1 MKDNRIKEIWK
12 KIITDSSLYS
22 KLVWIYFLLIILPL
36 GFFSFYAIRQ
46 LNKLTREQTL
56 SSAQKAFNN
65 TAASVEDELNRLGGV
80 LDILTMDPIIYRVA
94 SYDNSDYTYMQRLQ
108 DSNQLATTFDH
119 LKLSLIHI
127 LVH

>member
-36 GFFSFYAIRQ
+36 GFFTFYAIRQ

-56 SSAQKAFNN
+56 SSAQ
-65 TAASVEDELNRLGGV
+65 
-80 LDILTMDPIIYRVA
+80 
-94 SYDNSDYTYMQRLQ
+94 
-108 DSNQLATTFDH
+108 
-119 LKLSLIHI
+119 
-127 LVH
+127 